1 MKTRH
6 NPSHGIELEE
16 YETHKKKKKST
27 MMQEITQGK
36 VLSSLTKDGYNPFKA
51 YRDLRLYFI
60 EQPIASDGEGGY
72 NLSITNVTQ
81 NLMRGYR

>member
-1 MKTRH
+1 MK
-6 NPSHGIELEE
+6 
-16 YETHKKKKKST
+16 HKKKKKKKKKK
-27 MMQEITQGK
+27 ITQGK

-81 NLMRGYR
+81 NLMCGYR